1 MCRLTV
7 AALTA
12 ESFLKARCSVH
23 PRLAAG
29 HHDLVGVGFGTG
41 EGGQSYSTI
50 SEACSPSRGSV
61 LLPYRKVLEVFTA
74 SHHNT
79 SIIPHGFIS

>member
-1 MCRLTV
+1 MCTLTV

-12 ESFLKARCSVH
+12 ESFLKARRSVH

-41 EGGQSYSTI
+41 GGGQSYSTI
-50 SEACSPSRGSV
+50 SEACSIMWFSSPT
-61 LLPYRKVLEVFTA
+61 YRKVLVYCL
-74 SHHNT
+74 T
-79 SIIPHGFIS
+79 S